1 MPVIPKPTLTTGA
14 DNASGTHR
22 PGHYIRSVCA
32 ARHWLRAEGD
42 VAGGG
47 WSARIYQLGGGR
59 SAPAGS
65 APHRP
70 ARIASGERAALC
82 VAQAAAPAELR
93 GTCLPP

>member
-1 MPVIPKPTLTTGA
+1 MPVHSETDPTAGA

-22 PGHYIRSVCA
+22 RGHYIRSVCA

-42 VAGGG
+42 VAVAG
-47 WSARIYQLGGGR
+47 WPARIDQLGGGR

-70 ARIASGERAALC
+70 ARIAGGERAALC